1 MPLVQPQVRVE
12 TADQIPVDVEATVT
26 APEEPR
32 TGDTSP
38 DHSRSGDDIA
48 EAIGVA
54 ERGADV
60 DEVHDRGTEA
70 TSGTAPVERTAGDP
84 EMTEGQVAYGSDD
97 TDTDGIPAPGTTPG
111 PSDTSSGVAQS
122 VVAGR
127 TSDRVASGDES
138 G

>member
-1 MPLVQPQVRVE
+1 LLGGRVRVD
-12 TADQIPVDVEATVT
+12 TRGTVDVEAAVT

-38 DHSRSGDDIA
+38 DHSRSGQDIA

-54 ERGADV
+54 ERGSNV
-60 DEVHDRGTEA
+60 EEVHDQGTEA

-84 EMTEGQVAYGSDD
+84 EMTEGQVAYGSDE
-97 TDTDGIPAPGTTPG
+97 TGGDGDPAPGTTPG

-122 VVAGR
+122 VVGGR

-138 G
+138 T

>member
-1 MPLVQPQVRVE
+1 MSS
-12 TADQIPVDVEATVT
+12 
-26 APEEPR
+26 PENASIE
-32 TGDTSP
+32 DTSP

-54 ERGADV
+54 ERGTDV
-60 DEVHDRGTEA
+60 EEVHDRGTEA

-97 TDTDGIPAPGTTPG
+97 TDTDGTPAPGTTPG

>member
-1 MPLVQPQVRVE
+1 MSS
-12 TADQIPVDVEATVT
+12 
-26 APEEPR
+26 PEEPR

-38 DHSRSGDDIA
+38 DHSRSGSDIA

-54 ERGADV
+54 ERGTDV
-60 DEVHDRGTEA
+60 EEVHDRGTEA

-84 EMTEGQVAYGSDD
+84 EMTEGQVAYGSDETGD
-97 TDTDGIPAPGTTPG
+97 DGDPAPGTTPG